1 MRRIALPMVGLGC
14 LLALVAGCFGE
25 ALWQGGQFAYRDAAH
40 FYYPLYLRVQQ
51 EWSAGRIPLWDP
63 GENGGMPLLGNPT
76 AAVLY
81 PGKLIYT
88 AFGTRHYAWGARIYT
103 LAHILL
109 AVGSMF
115 ALLRSWRVSRTGSVL
130 GALSYGF
137 GAPVL
142 FQYCNIIFLVGAA
155 WTPLAFRATDR
166 WLRLGKRWAIGE
178 LAVVLAMQTL
188 GGDPQSAYLTG
199 VCAGGYALILSSN
212 RRAKGK
218 GNQGGRRWWLAILG
232 VLGVL
237 AWVGLT
243 LAAARYLPEFRA
255 EPKIAEE
262 QPPALPWTPW
272 VSPAFAAAWVLLG
285 LRLVMRGL
293 RRPEGRPLL
302 KALTGLAAA
311 GALAGALT
319 AAQLLPIVEFSSL
332 STRAAEEGP
341 HDVYPFSLE
350 PYRVVEL
357 AWPNVFGTSFR
368 GNRSWLRLLPPANHR
383 LWVPSLYLGGLTL
396 ALALGTLGFR
406 GGPPWR
412 SWLTSIAVVS
422 LLGSFGEYASPIWW
436 VRGTLA
442 GEAELGARDALD
454 TPSIRF
460 DGKMRD
466 GDGSPYWLMAT
477 ALPGFGSFRYPSK
490 LLSFTS
496 LALAALAGLGW
507 DRVVAGRR
515 RQTLVVLGGLLAVSI
530 AALGGLGLLS
540 GPIRARFQA
549 EATRIVVSP
558 FGPFDPQGS
567 FAELCWA
574 LVQGAGM
581 AAASLVL
588 VLWARRRPRLA
599 GVLAL
604 GLITADLLLA
614 NARLVRTVPQSE
626 FETTPR
632 VLSLIEQAENRDP
645 GPPEPYRIHR
655 MPIWEPSNWHVSAS
669 ADRVRDFVHWER
681 ATIQPKY
688 GLPLGVQYTLTEGTT
703 ELYDYH
709 WFFAGFYRW
718 LDPAVARALRA
729 EPGDKVVYF
738 PRRGFDL
745 WNTRYFVLPAY
756 PGHWIDE
763 HRGFASFLDATEPVY
778 PPPDAFKGP
787 SGDQR
792 QLDWITHEDFQIRRN
807 LTAFPRAW
815 VVHKVRFWEPIHGLS
830 KADRK
835 QKMEELLYQNDLLWN
850 YPDRPVY
857 DPRELAWVEPEDHR
871 EFAAQL
877 SWTDRDPDETVKVVS
892 YQPQRVELLARLNRP
907 GLVVLADVLYP
918 GWTLTID
925 GKPAPIVR
933 ANRLMRGALVKSGS
947 HTLVYEYQPRSFRI
961 GSWISLLG
969 LAGLAGLAVWSFWR
983 DTHLPGELAVV
994 ESAGRPTLGR

>member
-25 ALWQGGQFAYRDAAH
+25 ALWQGGQLAYRDAAH
-40 FYYPLYLRVQQ
+40 FYYPLYLRVEQ
-51 EWSAGRIPLWDP
+51 EWAAGRVPLWDP

-88 AFGTRHYAWGARIYT
+88 AFGTQHYAWGARTYT

-115 ALLRSWRVSRTGSVL
+115 ALLRSWRVSRTGSAL

-137 GAPVL
+137 GAPIL

-155 WTPLAFRATDR
+155 WTPLALRATDR

-178 LAVVLAMQTL
+178 LAVALAMQTL

-199 VCAGGYALILSSN
+199 LCAGGYALILTSK
-212 RRAKGK
+212 RQAK
-218 GNQGGRRWWLAILG
+218 GNQSRRKWWFALLG

-237 AWVGLT
+237 AWVALT
-243 LAAARYLPEFRA
+243 LAAARYLPDFRA
-255 EPKIAEE
+255 QPKIAEE

-272 VSPAFAAAWVLLG
+272 VSRAFAAAWALLG
-285 LRLVMRGL
+285 LRLVLRGL
-293 RRPEGRPLL
+293 RRREGRPLL
-302 KALTGLAAA
+302 KALTGLAGA

-319 AAQLLPIVEFSSL
+319 AAQLLPVVEFSSL

-341 HDVYPFSLE
+341 HDVFPFSLE

-368 GNRSWLRLLPPANHR
+368 GNRSWLRLLPPENHR
-383 LWVPSLYLGGLTL
+383 LWIPSLYMGGLTL

-412 SWLTSIAVVS
+412 LWLTSIALVS
-422 LLGSFGEYASPIWW
+422 LLGSFGEFGSPTWW
-436 VRGTLA
+436 ARGTPVGQA
-442 GEAELGARDALD
+442 ALGPRDPVD
-454 TPSIRF
+454 SPSIRF

-507 DRVVAGRR
+507 DRVLAGRR
-515 RQTLVVLGGLLAVSI
+515 KRTLVVLGCMLAVSI
-530 AALGGLGLLS
+530 VALGGVGIFR
-540 GPIRARFQA
+540 GQIVTRFQGKSSA
-549 EATRIVVSP
+549 SGGSP
-558 FGPFDPQGS
+558 FGPFDPHGS

-574 LVQGAGM
+574 LVQGVGVAT
-581 AAASLVL
+581 AALVL
-588 VLWARRRPRLA
+588 VLLARRQPRLA

-604 GLITADLLLA
+604 VLITADLLLA

-632 VLSLIEQAENRDP
+632 VFSLIEQAEQRDP
-645 GPPEPYRIHR
+645 GPPGPYRVHR
-655 MPIWEPSNWHVSAS
+655 MPVWEPSTWRASAS

-709 WFFAGFYRW
+709 WFFAGFYRR

-729 EPGDKVVYF
+729 EVGEKVVYF

-756 PGHWIDE
+756 PGRWDDE

-787 SGDQR
+787 GGDQR
-792 QLDWITHEDFQIRRN
+792 QQDWLRREDVQIRRN
-807 LTAFPRAW
+807 LAAFPRAW
-815 VVHKVRFWEPIHGLS
+815 VVHKVRFWEPIHGLN

-835 QKMEELLYQNDLLWN
+835 QKMEELLYQDDILWN
-850 YPDRPVY
+850 DADRPVY

-871 EFAAQL
+871 ALTSQL
-877 SWTDRDPDETVKVVS
+877 SWTERDPDETVKVVS
-892 YQPQRVELLARLNRP
+892 YQPQRVELAAKLNRP
-907 GLVVLADVLYP
+907 GLVILADVLYP

-925 GKPAPIVR
+925 GKAALISR

-947 HTLVYEYQPRSFRI
+947 HTLVYEYHPRSFLIGLRI
-961 GSWISLLG
+961 SGLG
-969 LAGLAGLAVWSFWR
+969 LATLAGLAVWSIWR
-983 DTHLPGELAVV
+983 DTHLPEELAMV